1 MILTQSLI
9 IKVNR
14 VTPPNKEM
22 FISIIVIYTQGASE
36 TAFTVIP
43 MKFPKLLL
51 AKLKK
56 TLLTLPLSRIL
67 RLQRIVRVTVKN
79 LMISESLKIYG
90 SCD

>member
-1 MILTQSLI
+1 
-9 IKVNR
+9 
-14 VTPPNKEM
+14 M

-36 TAFTVIP
+36 TAFTVNP

-51 AKLKK
+51 AKLIKI
-56 TLLTLPLSRIL
+56 LLTLPLSRIL

-90 SCD
+90 SCDSSSSWAEIRKRSRKVK